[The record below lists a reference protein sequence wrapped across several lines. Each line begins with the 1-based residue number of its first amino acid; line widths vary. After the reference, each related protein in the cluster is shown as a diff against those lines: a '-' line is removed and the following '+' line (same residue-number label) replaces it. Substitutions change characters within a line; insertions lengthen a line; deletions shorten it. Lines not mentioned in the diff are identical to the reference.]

1 MSGRINYNTLL
12 NQYNIAVAKAQDL
25 QEQLSTKMRQWEK
38 RDEDFK
44 TVEKLARE
52 LCSEILVKDNKEMVL
67 GREYTWGSV
76 PIMELI
82 IKTRR
87 VYQEDIAKKTDF
99 IRKILDQSEER
110 RQQAESLQEQI
121 AVMKTQPGAMQISQE
136 ELIAQLEK
144 EKKEQEALS
153 NMPMKAREAV
163 ESGKATIV
171 MDDKDKLNDLEEGFM
186 C

>member
-87 VYQEDIAKKTDF
+87 
-99 IRKILDQSEER
+99 
-110 RQQAESLQEQI
+110 SLS
-121 AVMKTQPGAMQISQE
+121 GRYC
-136 ELIAQLEK
+136 K
-144 EKKEQEALS
+144 E
-153 NMPMKAREAV
+153 NRFYP
-163 ESGKATIV
+163 
-171 MDDKDKLNDLEEGFM
+171 
-186 C
+186 

>member
-67 GREYTWGSV
+67 GREYTWGNV

-110 RQQAESLQEQI
+110 RQQVESLQEQI
-121 AVMKTQPGAMQISQE
+121 AVMLS
-136 ELIAQLEK
+136 LIHICYRLV
-144 EKKEQEALS
+144 LL
-153 NMPMKAREAV
+153 
-163 ESGKATIV
+163 IY
-171 MDDKDKLNDLEEGFM
+171 
-186 C
+186 CW